1 MSKFELI
8 SKRGQRIIARI
19 SVMKGNNS
27 NLLGKPEI
35 VKLGL
40 VKTIQRVT
48 RIEDEMAKKYPNLF
62 KELGTLPDVFRIN
75 LREDSTPVCLQVPRR
90 LPIGLKEATKQEIAR
105 MEKLGVIKKI
115 EKPTKWCS
123 GMVVAPKSKGKVRI
137 CVDLTQLN
145 KSVLRENFPLP
156 TLEETIAELEDS
168 VIFSKM
174 DANSGFWQTELAE
187 ESQELTTFITPFGR
201 YMFQRMPFGISAAPE
216 FFQRQVSKIIGQQ
229 QGVVCMMDDIL
240 VVGKNKEEH
249 DIRLHEVLDK
259 LNRAGLTLNRE
270 KCQFGVDEVKFL
282 GHILNKEGIRIDPEK
297 EKAIKEM
304 PAPIDRKSLRRFLAM
319 VNYLGRFSPLLA
331 EVERPLRLLDKN
343 NAAWCWNEEQQKGF
357 EKIKEIISTAP
368 VLTLFDNSSKHRITA
383 DASKHTLG
391 AALLQMNREGRWQP
405 VAYASRKMSEAEQK
419 YGQIEKEALAVAWA
433 CDKFDFYLVGRDF
446 EVETDHKPLVP
457 LLGNKDLSDL
467 PLRIQRFKTRM
478 MRYRY
483 NIFHTPGD
491 KMFLADL
498 LSRPASKRDEIK
510 LQRVENH
517 ASRIVAAIEDV
528 LIEKIKGY
536 AETDETYQTV
546 MKGIE
551 TGWEYAICGEAKKLK
566 EKKDELS
573 VVNGMIMW
581 NARVYIPINLRKEIM
596 EKLHSGHQGQV
607 KTYRRCQDSVWW
619 PGIRKEIIEMVE
631 RCEVCIKNRRIS
643 HEPMCNTPLPEK
655 PWQEIGTDLFEF
667 EGRRYVIFMDY
678 YSKWIEVVQ
687 MNNQTGRELALKFA
701 GIIARL
707 GAPLKV
713 RSDNGPCYNS
723 PEWREILIR
732 YNIIGETSSPRY
744 PESNGLAERAV
755 GIIKSLWRKE
765 KDKNLALLAY
775 RTTPLESG
783 NRPDELMYNRRIRN
797 ELPGQHLVIPNLG
810 QFKERDRHL
819 KERQKSNFDRVKRP
833 KRLSVLKEGDRVW
846 VKINH
851 EDEGRE
857 ATVIKEALEP
867 NSFWVAMNGRRVRRN
882 RKHLRLLFEKASRY
896 MIESQDKEVVSNSRE
911 GNRKKTGVGDNS
923 NSNPIRKSTRDRIN
937 KRDNDFVY
945 SK

>member
-1 MSKFELI
+1 M
-8 SKRGQRIIARI
+8 
-19 SVMKGNNS
+19 
-27 NLLGKPEI
+27 
-35 VKLGL
+35 
-40 VKTIQRVT
+40 
-48 RIEDEMAKKYPNLF
+48 
-62 KELGTLPDVFRIN
+62 
-75 LREDSTPVCLQVPRR
+75 
-90 LPIGLKEATKQEIAR
+90 
-105 MEKLGVIKKI
+105 
-115 EKPTKWCS
+115 
-123 GMVVAPKSKGKVRI
+123 
-137 CVDLTQLN
+137 
-145 KSVLRENFPLP
+145 
-156 TLEETIAELEDS
+156 
-168 VIFSKM
+168 
-174 DANSGFWQTELAE
+174 
-187 ESQELTTFITPFGR
+187 
-201 YMFQRMPFGISAAPE
+201 
-216 FFQRQVSKIIGQQ
+216 
-229 QGVVCMMDDIL
+229 
-240 VVGKNKEEH
+240 
-249 DIRLHEVLDK
+249 
-259 LNRAGLTLNRE
+259 
-270 KCQFGVDEVKFL
+270 
-282 GHILNKEGIRIDPEK
+282 
-297 EKAIKEM
+297 
-304 PAPIDRKSLRRFLAM
+304 
-319 VNYLGRFSPLLA
+319 
-331 EVERPLRLLDKN
+331 
-343 NAAWCWNEEQQKGF
+343 
-357 EKIKEIISTAP
+357 
-368 VLTLFDNSSKHRITA
+368 
-383 DASKHTLG
+383 
-391 AALLQMNREGRWQP
+391 
-405 VAYASRKMSEAEQK
+405 
-419 YGQIEKEALAVAWA
+419 
-433 CDKFDFYLVGRDF
+433 
-446 EVETDHKPLVP
+446 
-457 LLGNKDLSDL
+457 
-467 PLRIQRFKTRM
+467 
-478 MRYRY
+478 
-483 NIFHTPGD
+483 
-491 KMFLADL
+491 
-498 LSRPASKRDEIK
+498 
-510 LQRVENH
+510 
-517 ASRIVAAIEDV
+517 
-528 LIEKIKGY
+528 
-536 AETDETYQTV
+536 
-546 MKGIE
+546 
-551 TGWEYAICGEAKKLK
+551 K

-713 RSDNGPCYNS
+713 RSNNGPCYNS

-911 GNRKKTGVGDNS
+911 GNRKKTWVGDNS